1 MKDKDNDTPSLPTQ
15 RSWMEAY
22 GSALGLSIAIAIVIA
37 VIFLSAP
44 TGTPKTDATPAV
56 AEKDYY
62 EQKTQETERVIREAA
77 EKSGGDWNKIPATGQ
92 QRIQELSQGHG
103 KEMIAMYAARV
114 KAEKANKGKSV
125 P

>member
-1 MKDKDNDTPSLPTQ
+1 MKDNDTPSLPTQ

-22 GSALGLSIAIAIVIA
+22 GSALGLGLVIVIVIA

-44 TGTPKTDATPAV
+44 TGAPKVAATPV
-56 AEKDYY
+56 VDEKDYY
-62 EQKTQETERVIREAA
+62 AKKTEETDRIIREAI
-77 EKSGGDWNKIPATGQ
+77 EKSGGDWNKIPPIGQ

-103 KEMIAMYAARV
+103 KEMLAMYLARAKEQKAA
-114 KAEKANKGKSV
+114 KSKSA